1 MPEPPRI
8 VPVACPFGQGSVV
21 YVYYV
26 DAPEPA
32 LIDTGVAASP
42 AGVLEPALAA
52 AGFRLD
58 DVRWILATHGHYDH
72 LGAAH
77 ALKRR
82 LPAARVG
89 VHADDHFL
97 MRHRAAHL
105 DGYAGVR
112 ARFLDDPAVLAQTDA
127 LLLEC
132 ISGEMAADR
141 ELREGD
147 HVNLGGDLTFTVVHT
162 PGHSRGSS
170 SFVLDGPGWA
180 FTGDAVQVHGS
191 SSSRF
196 PLYEDPVAY
205 RASVDRLLN
214 DVRPGRLFLGHR
226 FTDPA
231 RGQVLEAQLE
241 GESATAALR
250 ASLEIEA
257 HIAAAAAQIAPPLES
272 AASFAPAARVLGYD
286 PGQPA
291 SWPVS
296 FFATLSG
303 YVP

>member
-1 MPEPPRI
+1 GRWPIRPGGRRTSSTGGASPTRTARRARPTWRCRRPARRGACPEAAPPRALAGGGGGRYTCRMPEPPRI

-170 SFVLDGPGWA
+170 SFVLDGPG
-180 FTGDAVQVHGS
+180 
-191 SSSRF
+191 
-196 PLYEDPVAY
+196 
-205 RASVDRLLN
+205 
-214 DVRPGRLFLGHR
+214 
-226 FTDPA
+226 
-231 RGQVLEAQLE
+231 
-241 GESATAALR
+241 
-250 ASLEIEA
+250 
-257 HIAAAAAQIAPPLES
+257 
-272 AASFAPAARVLGYD
+272 
-286 PGQPA
+286 
-291 SWPVS
+291 
-296 FFATLSG
+296 
-303 YVP
+303 